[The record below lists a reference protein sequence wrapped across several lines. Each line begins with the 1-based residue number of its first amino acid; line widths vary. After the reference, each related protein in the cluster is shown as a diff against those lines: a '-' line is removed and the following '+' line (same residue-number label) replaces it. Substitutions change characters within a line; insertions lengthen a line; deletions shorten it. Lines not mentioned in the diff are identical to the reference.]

1 MIFAT
6 TCHNNS
12 NQSCISPLSGRT
24 SRETR
29 PLASVKHLLDEPL
42 HRRYRRKLLSN
53 PDTTSW
59 HTLNSKTC
67 KTSSEFR
74 EELENDGIACADKQS
89 QQNPTKSIHTPH
101 QPLPTTCASGLPKP
115 HLLCGT
121 DITSRCIKH
130 FADHVVKGLPL
141 RSQRT
146 QMLHGTSLGQPWRRL
161 NCRNE
166 NASKASKWMRKKKSC
181 PMWYCVNTYGNSGLA
196 DSPKNH

>member
-6 TCHNNS
+6 CHNNR

-101 QPLPTTCASGLPKP
+101 QPLPTTCAVVSQNRIFFVEP
-115 HLLCGT
+115 
-121 DITSRCIKH
+121 TSHRG
-130 FADHVVKGLPL
+130 ASSTL
-141 RSQRT
+141 RT
-146 QMLHGTSLGQPWRRL
+146 TSWKVCHSDRSEHKWCMGHRWVNLGAGWIAEMKMPRR
-161 NCRNE
+161 RVNE
-166 NASKASKWMRKKKSC
+166 WEKKKSC

>member
-6 TCHNNS
+6 TCHNNR

-29 PLASVKHLLDEPL
+29 PLASVKHLLGEPL

-53 PDTTSW
+53 SDTTSW

-67 KTSSEFR
+67 KNVIRIPRRIGEWWDCMCRQT
-74 EELENDGIACADKQS
+74 I
-89 QQNPTKSIHTPH
+89 PTKSYKKHSHTP
-101 QPLPTTCASGLPKP
+101 PAATYNLCSGLPKP

-130 FADHVVKGLPL
+130 FADHVMKGLPL

-146 QMLHGTSLGQPWRRL
+146 QMMHGTSLGQPWRRL

-181 PMWYCVNTYGNSGLA
+181 PMWYCVNTYGNSG
-196 DSPKNH
+196 